1 MNKICVITTTRAEYG
16 LLYWLMK
23 GIQEEPDLKLQLVVT
38 GTHLSAEFGST
49 IDQIR
54 EDGFKV
60 DRSFNMELQDDSPQ
74 GISHS
79 LSIAIQGFSLAFKTL
94 EPDLVIILGDRFEI
108 LGAAS
113 AALIAQIPVAHIH
126 GGELSLGAIDDS
138 IRHAVSKMA
147 YYHFPA
153 TNEYRNRIIQMGE
166 HPSRVINVGGMGQDN
181 IKKLNLLTRS
191 QLEEELEFSFKA
203 RNLLVTYHPE
213 TLDPQNSLNHFH
225 QLLKAIDSLPDCLS
239 IFTLPNADTGHKK
252 LIALLEEYVHG
263 HPHSSVLFPSLGQ
276 LRYLSVMKQVDAV
289 VGNSSSGII
298 EAPSMKTGTINIG
311 RRQAGRLAASSVIH
325 SDPDR
330 ESIGKAFDKRFSKK
344 FQESLKAVK
353 NPYGNGG
360 AAKKIITYLKKINFE
375 EIKPKEFY
383 DLSCT
388 GLKK

>member
-16 LLYWLMK
+16 LLFWLMK
-23 GIQEEPDLKLQLVVT
+23 GIREDPAMELQLVVT

-79 LSIAIQGFSLAFKTL
+79 LSIALKGFSLAFKTL
-94 EPDLVIILGDRFEI
+94 EPQLVVVLGDRFEI
-108 LGAAS
+108 LGAAT
-113 AALIAQIPVAHIH
+113 AALIANIPIAHIH
-126 GGELSLGAIDDS
+126 GGELSYGAIDDS

-153 TNEYRNRIIQMGE
+153 TEVYRKRIIQLGE

-181 IKKLNLLTRS
+181 IRKLSLLSRS
-191 QLEEELEFSFKA
+191 QLEQELGFKFRA
-203 RNLLVTYHPE
+203 KNLLITYHPE
-213 TLDPQNSLNHFH
+213 TLDPENSLNHFH
-225 QLLKAIDSLPDCLS
+225 QLLKAIDSLEDCLS
-239 IFTLPNADTGHKK
+239 IFTLPNADAGHKQ
-252 LIALLEEYVHG
+252 LIQLLEEYVNG
-263 HPHSSVLFPSLGQ
+263 HPHTAVLFPSLGQ

-298 EAPSMKTGTINIG
+298 EAPSMKIGTINIG
-311 RRQAGRLAASSVIH
+311 DRQNGRLCAESVIH
-325 SDPDR
+325 AEPDR
-330 ESIGKAFDKRFSKK
+330 QSILEALKKLFSPRFQNK
-344 FQESLKAVK
+344 LKQVK

-360 AAKKIITYLKKINFE
+360 AAKKIVNFLKNVTFE
-375 EIKPKEFY
+375 NIKPKEFY
-383 DLSCT
+383 DQSCT
-388 GLKK
+388 GSKK